1 MEAAAERSKHNV
13 SKTEMNTLMSLYEPT
28 SLDKLVNKGES
39 LHQRSM
45 SPRGFRNS
53 MNESDMVRRTSSYG
67 IPAQDAIAER
77 DFAELMTPKAI

>member
-1 MEAAAERSKHNV
+1 
-13 SKTEMNTLMSLYEPT
+13 MSLYEPT

-45 SPRGFRNS
+45 SPRGFRSS

-77 DFAELMTPKAI
+77 ESSSSDDDLIDKPEVKPLEEEKEDDKP